1 MQTYIEFEKKNV
13 YVNIHIY
20 PEFQTLLGK
29 LNVMITKREAQMI
42 QSQHGYRN
50 AITQKQFYNRTKVRT
65 TRTVKISC
73 PIQDMHIGSLFPKAV
88 NETAILKF
96 LGFF

>member
-29 LNVMITKREAQMI
+29 LNVMITKPEAQMI
-42 QSQHGYRN
+42 QSQHVYRN
-50 AITQKQFYNRTKVRT
+50 AITQ
-65 TRTVKISC
+65 
-73 PIQDMHIGSLFPKAV
+73 
-88 NETAILKF
+88 
-96 LGFF
+96 

>member
-1 MQTYIEFEKKNV
+1 VQTYIEFEKKNV

-65 TRTVKISC
+65 TRTSTN
-73 PIQDMHIGSLFPKAV
+73 G
-88 NETAILKF
+88 
-96 LGFF
+96 